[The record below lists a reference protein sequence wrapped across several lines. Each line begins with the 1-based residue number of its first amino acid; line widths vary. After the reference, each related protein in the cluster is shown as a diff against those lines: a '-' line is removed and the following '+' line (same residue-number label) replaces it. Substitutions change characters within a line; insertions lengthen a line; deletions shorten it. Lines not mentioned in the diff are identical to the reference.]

1 MAATELAEYR
11 GSEARRVQINFDLEL
26 GDQIER
32 AGAIEM
38 IALRRRLTDARTPSP
53 RRQIQTLSCPG
64 ARDHGVAFSR
74 GTGLS
79 GSKRS

>member
-1 MAATELAEYR
+1 MAATDLAEYR

-38 IALRRRLTDARTPSP
+38 IALRRRLTDARTPSLGIVKY
-53 RRQIQTLSCPG
+53 RHCHAQGPG
-64 ARDHGVAFSR
+64 TTESPSRAGRD
-74 GTGLS
+74 
-79 GSKRS
+79 